1 MKINNGQQ
9 QTIKKEEWG
18 GGEFGCVGNFFIYCI
33 TLFAYE
39 EEMKYV

>member
-18 GGEFGCVGNFFIYCI
+18 DGVGCVRFIFIDCI
-33 TLFAYE
+33 TWSAYE
-39 EEMKYV
+39 GEIKYV

>member
-18 GGEFGCVGNFFIYCI
+18 GEFGCVGNIFIDCI
-33 TLFAYE
+33 TWSAYE
-39 EEMKYV
+39 EEIKYV